1 MKIKIEINENTSEY
15 AEVTSTN
22 SAGVEVT
29 KTITVNDLALA
40 LKGSEYATNEMPIIM
55 DSNTKAF
62 SGSEQT
68 FVVYKEIAS
77 QEWAL
82 THKQKPFTMILPKLL
97 FRITNA
103 GDMMIFVVKGKYV
116 YKFDFPNMY
125 SNDHVCFGTFAKREI
140 KYSEVDYYVNEVM
153 SIPYSHE
160 WTKSVVDGKYIIN
173 KKHRIGT
180 IEEVIKKYK

>member
-1 MKIKIEINENTSEY
+1 MKIKIEINENASEY
-15 AEVTSTN
+15 AEITSTN
-22 SAGVEVT
+22 NVGMEVT
-29 KTITVNDLALA
+29 KTITVNDLVLA

-55 DSNTKAF
+55 DSNIKAF
-62 SGSEQT
+62 SGSECN

-77 QEWAL
+77 QEWML
-82 THKQKPFTMILPKLL
+82 THKKKPFAITLPKLL
-97 FRITNA
+97 FRVTNA
-103 GDMMIFVVKGKYV
+103 GDITIFVIKGKHT

-125 SNDHVCFGTFAKREI
+125 ANNSVCFGTFAKRVI
-140 KYSEVDYYVNEVM
+140 KYSEVDFYINEVM